1 MKKVVPAIF
10 SLTVATAI
18 WLPCLHVF
26 FKPDLRAY
34 RSPEGIAPEARAL
47 ASAQM
52 DLWLNPDRCARELER
67 MRKSNAEWDFMSRT
81 FFVLSLANMGFRD
94 PGGKRVYLE
103 IMDRIIDETIK
114 LEKEH
119 GIYYFRMD
127 YARAGSFVSEKG
139 RSLFLDGEIALMIG
153 VRRLLEE
160 NEAYRSLLPERIS
173 AMVEYMQESPVLSG
187 ESYPDEC
194 WMFCNSI
201 ALVAIRISDVL
212 NGTDHS
218 VFLRQWLD
226 VAKGKL
232 VDERTGLLISSFS
245 FEGIPYDGP
254 EGSSIWMVAHCL
266 QVIDKAFA
274 ADQYRRARSELAVN
288 TLGFGYAREW
298 PATWRGPMDIDSG
311 PIVPALDISA
321 GSSGQALIAAC
332 AFGDDVYLSSL
343 LTSLNF
349 GGFPV
354 KKNGRL
360 RYCAG
365 NSLGDA
371 VSLYSMV
378 LGPVWDEIERRD
390 GS

>member
-1 MKKVVPAIF
+1 MKRALRAIL
-10 SLTVATAI
+10 SLIVATAI

-26 FKPDLRAY
+26 FRPDMGAF
-34 RSPEGIAPEARAL
+34 RSTEGVAPEAQAL
-47 ASAQM
+47 AAAQM
-52 DLWLNPDRCARELER
+52 DLWMNPGLRAREIER
-67 MRKSNAEWDFMSRT
+67 MRKSNAEWDFMART

-94 PGGKRVYLE
+94 PGGKELYLE
-103 IMDRIIDETIK
+103 IMDRIIDETIQ
-114 LEKEH
+114 LEQEH
-119 GIYYFRMD
+119 GVYYFRMD
-127 YARAGSFVSEKG
+127 YARAGSFVSEQG
-139 RSLFLDGEIALMIG
+139 RSLFLDGEIALMIA

-160 NEAYRSLLPERIS
+160 NEVYRPMLSERVS
-173 AMVEYMQESPVLSG
+173 TMVEYMQESPVLSG

-194 WMFCNSI
+194 WMFCNTI
-201 ALVAIRISDVL
+201 ALAAVRIADVL
-212 NGTDHS
+212 DGTDHS
-218 VFLRQWLD
+218 AFLKQWLD

-266 QVIDKAFA
+266 QVVDKPFA
-274 ADQYRRARSELAVN
+274 TDQYRRAKLELAANV
-288 TLGFGYAREW
+288 LGFGYAREW
-298 PATWRGPMDIDSG
+298 PVTWRGPVDIDSG

-332 AFGDDVYLSSL
+332 AFGDDAYLSSL

-354 KKNGRL
+354 TENGRL

-365 NSLGDA
+365 NQLGDA
-371 VSLYSMV
+371 VVLYSMV
-378 LGPVWDEIERRD
+378 LGPVWEEVERRS